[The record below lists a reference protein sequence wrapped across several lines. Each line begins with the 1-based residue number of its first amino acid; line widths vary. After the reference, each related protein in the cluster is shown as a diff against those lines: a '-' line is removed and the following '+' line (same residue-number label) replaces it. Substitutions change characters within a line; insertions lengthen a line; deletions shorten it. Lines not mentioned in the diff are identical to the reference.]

1 VFAYSKRGH
10 YCCTTLACLES
21 LSIEE
26 PEAHKWAM
34 MAAINIHA
42 LLEYSQPQGVLQ
54 RADILALNFSIYI
67 NLVLLAM

>member
-1 VFAYSKRGH
+1 
-10 YCCTTLACLES
+10 
-21 LSIEE
+21 
-26 PEAHKWAM
+26 